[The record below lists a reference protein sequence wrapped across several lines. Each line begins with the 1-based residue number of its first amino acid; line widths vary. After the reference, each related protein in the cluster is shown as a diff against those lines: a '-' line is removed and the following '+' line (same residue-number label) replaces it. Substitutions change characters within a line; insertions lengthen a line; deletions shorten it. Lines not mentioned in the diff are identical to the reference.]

1 MSYLLSPAISRSLA
15 IAAIAVTAAC
25 SDSNNSAPEPDPVV
39 TTPPAPAPEPITNA
53 TFEVS
58 VVNLTL
64 GQPLSPIAAVV
75 HDGEFRAFTI
85 GEAATDGL
93 ELLAEEGDN
102 SGFLEEAS
110 GRAEASG
117 EAPVG
122 PGASDALLL
131 ELDGDDVSNAALTV
145 MTMLVNTN
153 DAIAGVNNLDLSA
166 LAVGDSVVVNSIAYD
181 AGTEANT
188 ELAGTIP
195 GPADGGEGF
204 SSTRDDVSDQVTMH
218 GGVVTGSDGL
228 ATSVLSEIH
237 RFDNPVLRL
246 RVTRMQ

>member
-1 MSYLLSPAISRSLA
+1 MRFFFSSTIGRSFAIFA
-15 IAAIAVTAAC
+15 IALTAAC
-25 SDSNNSAPEPDPVV
+25 SDSNNSTPEPEPVV
-39 TTPPAPAPEPITNA
+39 TTPPDPEPVVNA
-53 TFEVS
+53 AFEVS

-75 HDGEFRAFTI
+75 HDGDFRAFTV

-122 PGASDALLL
+122 PGASDTLLI
-131 ELDGDDVSNAALTV
+131 ELDGDDVSSAAITV

-153 DAIAGVNNLDLSA
+153 DAIAGVNSLDISA
-166 LAVGDSVVVNSIAYD
+166 LAVGDSVVMNSVAYD

-188 ELAGTIP
+188 EQAGTIP

-204 SSTRDDVSDQVTMH
+204 NDARDDISDQVTMH
-218 GGVVTGSDGL
+218 GGVVTASDGL
-228 ATSVLSEIH
+228 ATSVLSEVH

-246 RVTRMQ
+246 RVTRTQ